1 LIHQKPKNVMLMNDR
16 IKEGVVKGTLILF
29 VFVAVSVRSLF
40 AQGVLKQ
47 RSATYLGFDIT
58 FGTRSFTILSNIA
71 EIDRMK
77 VLEEGG
83 AAGIVVGNKVVQAKF
98 RQGLFNSAGCVPY
111 TMDLL
116 ETEMNVNVNPLQMIR
131 VRFRTVEP
139 YVSAGMERNAIK
151 LHGYYVRNER
161 VGQSSGNYSQAEQP
175 YLGQVVALRANVGL
189 GLQYRIPCETSFL
202 RLFTEARYGYAMSN
216 SSTSSWFNNTRVS
229 GQVSVNA
236 GVCFGYLNR

>member
-1 LIHQKPKNVMLMNDR
+1 MFMFMNDR
-16 IKEGVVKGTLILF
+16 IKEGVIKGILILS
-29 VFVAVSVRSLF
+29 VLVAVSLRSLF

-47 RSATYLGFDIT
+47 KNATYLGFDVT
-58 FGTRSFTILSNIA
+58 FGTRSFTLFSNIA
-71 EIDRMK
+71 EIDGMK

-83 AAGIVVGNKVVQAKF
+83 AAGIIVGNKIVQAKL
-98 RQGLFNSAGCVPY
+98 RQGFFNSVCRVPY
-111 TMDLL
+111 TTDMV

-161 VGQSSGNYSQAEQP
+161 VGQPSGNYSQAEQP

-202 RLFTEARYGYAMSN
+202 RLFTEARCGYAITN